1 MSPSASPQRTGSIQ
15 QGLADRL
22 AWMTGLRLVFFTL
35 LLIATAVFYLGGE
48 LTRYPVSLRI
58 VFITI
63 ATSYTLAALYAAV
76 LKTGRRLL
84 TLTYAQIIIDQV
96 AWTAIVYVSGG
107 ATSGATSF
115 YALSCLVGAS
125 LIGLR
130 GALTAAITGAASF
143 LLLCVSFGEQWILP
157 PSDQSGYYVTT
168 WNELIYPLLV
178 NGLGICVVAVLAA
191 YLSERL
197 RVASRALDDA
207 NARALEAERLAVLGR
222 IAAGLAHEIRNPLGS
237 IRGSIEMLGESPV
250 LSPEDRDLCAIIQ
263 REATRLNDLVT
274 DMLDL
279 SRSRPPKVEEIDV
292 VALAGDVVSLA
303 ARSERSASGDVRV
316 VYEGP
321 RDRTLARGDGA
332 QIRQVMWNL
341 VRNAV
346 QSSPAGATVTV
357 GVTPEPGAVVL
368 RVDDEGPGITE
379 EAMARIFDAFYTTRA
394 HGVGIGLALV
404 KRIMDEHAALGA
416 RIEVVSP
423 EKGGASFRVT
433 LKSVARA

>member
-1 MSPSASPQRTGSIQ
+1 M
-15 QGLADRL
+15 
-22 AWMTGLRLVFFTL
+22 FFT
-35 LLIATAVFYLGGE
+35 ISG
-48 LTRYPVSLRI
+48 
-58 VFITI
+58 
-63 ATSYTLAALYAAV
+63 SYTLAALYAAV
-76 LKTGRRLL
+76 LKTGRQLL
-84 TLTYAQIIIDQV
+84 ALAYAQIVIDQI

-130 GALTAAITGAASF
+130 GALAAAIAGAASF
-143 LLLCVSFGEQWILP
+143 LLLCVSFAEQWILAAVGP
-157 PSDQSGYYVTT
+157 VRLLRHDLDRSS
-168 WNELIYPLLV
+168 IYPLLV

-197 RVASRALDDA
+197 RVAGRALDEA
-207 NARALEAERLAVLGR
+207 NARAQEAERLAVLGR
-222 IAAGLAHEIRNPLGS
+222 VAAGLAHEIRNPLGS
-237 IRGSIEMLGESPV
+237 IRGSVEMLGESLV
-250 LSPEDRDLCAIIQ
+250 LSPEDRMLCAIIR
-263 REATRLNDLVT
+263 REAIRLNDLVT

-279 SRSRPPKVEEIDV
+279 SRSRPPKGEEIDV
-292 VALAGDVVSLA
+292 VALAGDVVALA

-316 VYEGP
+316 VYDGP
-321 RDRTLARGDGA
+321 AETTLARGDGA

-346 QSSPAGATVTV
+346 QASPAGATVTV
-357 GVTPEPGAVVL
+357 GVSPGQGSVEL
-368 RVDDEGPGITE
+368 RVDDEGPGIAD

-394 HGVGIGLALV
+394 HGLGIGLALV
-404 KRIMDEHAALGA
+404 KRIMDEHAAMGG

-433 LKSVARA
+433 LKDVPKA